1 MMPVQLASLLMRGD
15 GGMEELDGS
24 IAAGSA
30 VANHFKLLLATKN
43 SRNPK

>member
-1 MMPVQLASLLMRGD
+1 MRGD
-15 GGMEELDGS
+15 DGMEELDGS

-30 VANHFKLLLATKN
+30 VANHFKLLASYKN